1 MVKNHSATALYQ
13 RAVAEWFYFLYDVCK
28 IVIAVVSYCRQS
40 LKGAPA
46 AARVL
51 TSQGVVF
58 MVTVSLNIVVR
69 QLSPK
74 KQFSKTPSFQHDFE
88 ASMNPAPIVRF
99 RPHVCYHR
107 CFWLP
112 ST

>member
-1 MVKNHSATALYQ
+1 M
-13 RAVAEWFYFLYDVCK
+13 YDVCK
-28 IVIAVVSYCRQS
+28 IAIAVVSCTTLNCRQS

-51 TSQGVVF
+51 TSPGVVF
-58 MVTVSLNIVVR
+58 MVTVGLHIVVR

-74 KQFSKTPSFQHDFE
+74 KQFSSTPSFKHDFE
-88 ASMNPAPIVRF
+88 ASMNRAPIVRF